1 MTDILPAIDLID
13 GRCVRLTKGDYGHK
27 KVYDASPVDMAKRY
41 ADCGVRR
48 IHLVDL
54 DGAKI
59 SAPVNLRTLER
70 IADSVDVELEWG
82 GGIASEENL
91 SSVFSA
97 GADKAIIGSVAALRP
112 ELFSRWLGI
121 WGQKLIFGAD
131 LRNGKVAVKG
141 WLEEAAAPL
150 SGLMEQFIHLGLKEC
165 ICTDI
170 SRDGMLEGPS
180 FGLYR
185 ELCEAYPGIGFTA
198 SGGISSMADIEKL
211 NEMGMPR
218 AIVGKAIY
226 ENRITLKDISS
237 WLQNA

>member
-13 GRCVRLTKGDYGHK
+13 GRCVRLTKGDYGQK

-97 GADKAIIGSVAALRP
+97 GFSLVVVVLLL
-112 ELFSRWLGI
+112 LFSLHLFSLRQLLLRGSEDVVEAKNHSQH
-121 WGQKLIFGAD
+121 QKQTDNRVF
-131 LRNGKVAVKG
+131 V
-141 WLEEAAAPL
+141 
-150 SGLMEQFIHLGLKEC
+150 HL
-165 ICTDI
+165 
-170 SRDGMLEGPS
+170 
-180 FGLYR
+180 
-185 ELCEAYPGIGFTA
+185 
-198 SGGISSMADIEKL
+198 
-211 NEMGMPR
+211 
-218 AIVGKAIY
+218 
-226 ENRITLKDISS
+226 
-237 WLQNA
+237 